1 MHIYVWPLSKRLVA
15 SRKNVAFKVTRMRE
29 SNLEGRDEFMII
41 RESNSEEVGLE
52 DDNQAVLDDL
62 GYNADLYIAN

>member
-1 MHIYVWPLSKRLVA
+1 M
-15 SRKNVAFKVTRMRE
+15 TRMRE